1 MAREF
6 TTWTFEV
13 FVGLTTEAIQSFYFL
28 FFFPEILLFGGRG
41 KGAGFPIPT
50 LEDFYHRGVINLEL
64 SVSLDLKGSNAK
76 NLHHHTGLEVRIT
89 YGCGLGGGRTAA
101 KRFTIVYANKRIT
114 SSGEEAN
121 NSFSPLTFLSA
132 ADGT

>member
-6 TTWTFEV
+6 ITWTFEV
-13 FVGLTTEAIQSFYFL
+13 FVGLTTEEIQSFYFL

-64 SVSLDLKGSNAK
+64 SVSLDLKGSNAE
-76 NLHHHTGLEVRIT
+76 NLTTTQAWKCELRMGVGLV
-89 YGCGLGGGRTAA
+89 A
-101 KRFTIVYANKRIT
+101 
-114 SSGEEAN
+114 GELRLN
-121 NSFSPLTFLSA
+121 DSR
-132 ADGT
+132 